1 MTSRRP
7 APPRRSAP
15 RRSFQAR
22 PLPRQNEARQDGA
35 RQDGTRRG
43 RAYAQSESDSSGHS
57 ASEDSLSCP
66 CCGTDAHL
74 QALEQRYGKRSLPSY
89 GDLVNDWLGR
99 SPKTRQ
105 GKRLT
110 APPRDPVG
118 LGCVA
123 LGGMVGAAA
132 IGTSLPVLGVAA
144 GVTAYARH
152 RVVKRYNR
160 VYAPEYRKWAR
171 SLYCERCD
179 LVFQPSER

>member
-7 APPRRSAP
+7 AASRRPSP

-22 PLPRQNEARQDGA
+22 PLPHRSATRATPEGAAARQAPGD
-35 RQDGTRRG
+35 
-43 RAYAQSESDSSGHS
+43 EM
-57 ASEDSLSCP
+57 SCP

-74 QALEQRYGKRSLPSY
+74 QSLGQRYGKRSLPSY

-99 SPKTRQ
+99 SPKTRR
-105 GKRLT
+105 GERLT

-132 IGTSLPVLGVAA
+132 VGTSLPVLGVAA

-152 RVVKRYNR
+152 RVMKRYSK

-179 LVFQPSER
+179 LVFRPEDER